1 MNFKNMTK
9 CEKIQKILKEKM
21 RKFKVL
27 KLKLG
32 SSGKA
37 VRNPTSRR
45 HRIFRSAQ
53 ERHAKALPT
62 NDKK

>member
-1 MNFKNMTK
+1 MTK

-37 VRNPTSRR
+37 VRNPRQAFAI
-45 HRIFRSAQ
+45 IFSEARKKDI
-53 ERHAKALPT
+53 KALST